1 MLKVNGGGDNE
12 GGGVGNDGG
21 GTEIS
26 TLDGR
31 GTTPD
36 IVQLGDTGNWSW

>member
-1 MLKVNGGGDNE
+1 MLKVKGGDDKDA
-12 GGGVGNDGG
+12 GGVGKDGG

-26 TLDGR
+26 TLDGK

-36 IVQLGDTGNWSW
+36 IVQLGDIGN